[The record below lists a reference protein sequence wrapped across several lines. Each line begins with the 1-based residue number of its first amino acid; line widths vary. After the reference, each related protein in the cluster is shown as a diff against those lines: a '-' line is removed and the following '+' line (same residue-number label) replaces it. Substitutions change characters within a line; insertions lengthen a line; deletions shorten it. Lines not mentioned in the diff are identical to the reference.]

1 MEKIMLYIISAF
13 FIIGIFDY
21 ILGGK
26 FGLGKELE
34 NGIKSMGSLAISMV
48 GIISITPIISEG
60 LNKYIIPRL
69 NINLIDPSI
78 ISSSLIA
85 VDMGGYKIA
94 EAIGR
99 SSAEVYF
106 SGILISSIL
115 GCTISFTLPL
125 ALGIIKEEDRD
136 VLCKGVLCGIVT
148 VPVGLFIGGIL
159 LRIPIMIILKNLLPI
174 IVISLFIIIG
184 LKKIPNKM
192 IVYFERLARFIFIIG
207 LIGLGIQGITSITG
221 VVIIK
226 GLLPIEESI
235 IIVGKIA
242 IFLAGANVML
252 KVIKIIFAEKINKL
266 KEALG
271 INTESVTSLIGS
283 LASAVIVFTDFDKLD
298 NRGKI
303 ICSAFSVSGAYVFGG
318 QLGYVVTEAKEV
330 VFIYI
335 LVKLISG
342 FLAIILA
349 MKISKDCVIEEK
361 NRSVNN

>member
-1 MEKIMLYIISAF
+1 MEKIMLYIISIFF
-13 FIIGIFDY
+13 FIGIIDY
-21 ILGGK
+21 IFGGK
-26 FGLGKELE
+26 LKLGKELE
-34 NGIKSMGSLAISMV
+34 NGIKSMGSLAISMI
-48 GIISITPIISEG
+48 GILSITPLVSEG
-60 LNKYIIPRL
+60 LNKYIIPKL

-99 SSAEVYF
+99 TSGEVYF

-125 ALGIIKEEDRD
+125 ALGMIKEED
-136 VLCKGVLCGIVT
+136 VEILCKGVLCGIIT
-148 VPVGLFIGGIL
+148 LPVGLFIGGLL
-159 LRIPIMIILKNLLPI
+159 LRMPIIIIFKNLLPI
-174 IVISLFIIIG
+174 IFIALFIIIG

-192 IVYFERLARFIFIIG
+192 VKIFKLLARFIFIVG
-207 LIGLGIQGITSITG
+207 LIGLGIQGVTSITG

-226 GLLPIEESI
+226 KLLPLEESI

-252 KVIKIIFAEKINKL
+252 KVIKVIFNKKIEKL
-266 KEALG
+266 KEELG
-271 INTESVTSLIGS
+271 VNSESVAALIGS

-298 NRGKI
+298 YRGKI
-303 ICSAFSVSGAYVFGG
+303 ICSAFSVAGAYVFGG
-318 QLGYVVTEAKEV
+318 QLGYVVTEAKEI

-335 LVKLISG
+335 LVKLICG
-342 FLAIILA
+342 FSAIMLA
-349 MKISKDCVIEEK
+349 MKISKNNIIKQKNCVVK
-361 NRSVNN
+361 